1 MYICICMYIVVYMFG
16 LGQPSNIPWTFS
28 SQQKQNTTAEVMYV
42 TQLPAENW
50 KGIGWVFLN
59 SIIAVVDR
67 LLQRL
72 LLSKEWEQ
80 RQWEQWDGTV
90 GGWDSNPR
98 CSVKRV
104 QHHWLRS
111 VSHCF
116 TTQDWYPY
124 GFMRQTVE
132 NNLMGFP
139 KMGILSKWQCW
150 TSKKW
155 WWTIRGALEF

>member
-1 MYICICMYIVVYMFG
+1 MYICICMYICISMYIVVYMFG

-72 LLSKEWEQ
+72 LLSKES
-80 RQWEQWDGTV
+80 RDSGSGSSGMGQWEGEI
-90 GGWDSNPR
+90 R
-98 CSVKRV
+98 
-104 QHHWLRS
+104 
-111 VSHCF
+111 
-116 TTQDWYPY
+116 
-124 GFMRQTVE
+124 
-132 NNLMGFP
+132 
-139 KMGILSKWQCW
+139 ILD
-150 TSKKW
+150 
-155 WWTIRGALEF
+155 AL